1 MKKGE
6 ERRIGKVR
14 KKKKKKP
21 LSPSGKNNGPQAYKI
36 VKGPQRKQM
45 GPRPMNEVISP
56 WES

>member
-14 KKKKKKP
+14 KKKKP

-56 WES
+56 